1 MSVKFKNS
9 FSNKRIFR
17 DVTKERPE
25 AVQAV
30 LSTSSPDVIVK
41 IYECGE
47 SIIIHST
54 NSNTNCAS
62 ISNSKGYSYV
72 QEWEID
78 YMIKHIL
85 KKSKEDVVMYFSQ
98 NGVIYLRAKE
108 DLVLKN

>member
-1 MSVKFKNS
+1 MVVKFKNP
-9 FSNKRIFR
+9 FSKQRIFR

-30 LSTSSPDVIVK
+30 LSTSPPDVIVK

-47 SIIIHST
+47 SIIIHSK
-54 NSNTNCAS
+54 NGNTNCAS

-78 YMIKHIL
+78 YMIEHIL

-98 NGVIYLRAKE
+98 NGVIYVRVKE
-108 DLVLKN
+108 GSALIN